1 MVSNGKFIN
10 PPSAPVVHSL
20 RHASGSSG
28 HFSKH
33 IQIVSKNLCSL
44 LQRSE
49 VVPACYKV
57 ARRYVQKG
65 EEKIVDFADDKPY
78 AVEALLI
85 YLYTLEYPIRKP
97 HKFREPWT
105 NGCAPAP
112 VLPAS
117 SSTAIEVYKKP
128 AGLCAKMGA
137 TDYARSKLKSL
148 APEES
153 WQEHAGIY
161 CIAKRL
167 DLASLAATSLK
178 LIIRHLD
185 TALRT
190 GNVKEF
196 IRGLY
201 NIYNDKIQGVRDE
214 VAKNMA
220 DQEFCVI
227 SEFELYD
234 AIICCPVFGC
244 HLANAMR
251 KRDKRQTEMIAEL
264 RRPSDKQ
271 KKRRRLIDDLS
282 GDSPT
287 SVSNP

>member
-1 MVSNGKFIN
+1 MLREVRGIS
-10 PPSAPVVHSL
+10 PSTFRSFPRTFAHL
-20 RHASGSSG
+20 SSG
-28 HFSKH
+28 PKWF
-33 IQIVSKNLCSL
+33 L
-44 LQRSE
+44 LAIKWRGDMFR
-49 VVPACYKV
+49 KG
-57 ARRYVQKG
+57 RRKSW
-65 EEKIVDFADDKPY
+65 ILLTISRN

-137 TDYARSKLKSL
+137 TDYARSKLKSV

-201 NIYNDKIQGVRDE
+201 NIYNNKIQGVKDE

-227 SEFELYD
+227 SEFELND

-244 HLANAMR
+244 DLANAMR

-282 GDSPT
+282 GDSPS